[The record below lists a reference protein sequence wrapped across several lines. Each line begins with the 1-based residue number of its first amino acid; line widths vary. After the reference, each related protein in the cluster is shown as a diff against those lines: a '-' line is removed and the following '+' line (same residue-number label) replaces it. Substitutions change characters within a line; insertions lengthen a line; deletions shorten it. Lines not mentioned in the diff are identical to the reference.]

1 MDATKDGS
9 QDSTA
14 SSGPLI
20 VAETDKAFPVLSV
33 IEAAEE
39 IEKSKQP
46 FLLFKSDKKQGVNIL
61 FRRED
66 GNLGW
71 IEPS

>member
-1 MDATKDGS
+1 MN
-9 QDSTA
+9 
-14 SSGPLI
+14 LI
-20 VAETDKAFPVLSV
+20 
-33 IEAAEE
+33 EE